1 MKRRKEDVFMNQK
14 LELFFEIEKH
24 LLNDDKPSIYLNE
37 ILHIDLFKNGFPFIM
52 LSKLTEIE
60 QSQIHHPE
68 GNVWNHTL
76 LVVDQAATKKTQSQD
91 IRVLMWS
98 ALLHDIGK
106 ATTTKLRKGK
116 ITSYDHD
123 KSGELLARNFL
134 NTFLDDELFIN
145 KVCQMVRWHMQVLFV
160 TNNLPAEIKKMKGQV
175 SIDELALLILCDRL
189 GRGGEIDTKKE
200 EDEINLFV
208 EKCRKA

>member
-1 MKRRKEDVFMNQK
+1 MNQK

-24 LLNDDKPSIYLNE
+24 LLEDEKPSIFFNE
-37 ILHIDLFKNGFPFIM
+37 LIHFDLFKNGFPFIM

-60 QSQIHHPE
+60 QSPIHHPE

-76 LVVDQAATKKTQSQD
+76 LVVDQAALRREQSQD
-91 IRVLMWS
+91 THIFMWS

-106 ATTTKLRKGK
+106 ATTTKIKKGK

-123 KSGELLARNFL
+123 KAGENLASNFL
-134 NTFLDDELFIN
+134 NVFSKDELFID
-145 KVCQMVRWHMQVLFV
+145 KVCQMVRWHMQILYIV
-160 TNNLPAEIKKMKGQV
+160 NNLPFAEIKKMKDQV

-189 GRGGEIDTKKE
+189 GRGGEIDIRKE
-200 EDEINLFV
+200 EEEIKNFTL
-208 EKCRKA
+208 KCRIR